1 MEAEDILEVT
11 VPIIPVKLYDEVI
24 LLSPH
29 LIDENWRS
37 LVGSLSEYEIQMSSG
52 IPISNWERNKIAVV
66 ELEEWKGP
74 VALTF

>member
-1 MEAEDILEVT
+1 MEAEDILEV
-11 VPIIPVKLYDEVI
+11 KMYDEVI

-29 LIDENWRS
+29 LIDQNWS

-52 IPISNWERNKIAVV
+52 ILISNWERNKIAVV